1 MEAGSIPRT
10 GPMPALTHPASAG
23 KPRTGILKWLLT
35 TDHKLIGVMYL
46 WLSFTFFAIGGVFAM
61 FMRAQLAQP
70 GLHIL
75 RPDIYNQLMSLH
87 GTFMIFFFTVPVM
100 AGIANYIVPIQVGA
114 RDMAFPKVNA
124 VSFWMLV
131 PAGGLML
138 ASLFLQGGSAAAGWT
153 SYPPLTDRQYSP
165 GPGVDLWILGLH
177 LAGASSIM
185 GAINFIVTIV
195 NLRAP
200 GMKML
205 KLPLFTW
212 SVLTT
217 QAIILVATPV
227 LAGAL
232 TMALTDRLFGT
243 AFFKPT
249 SGGDPVLWQHLFW
262 FYSHPAVYIMVLP
275 GMGMISQVLPV
286 FSGKR
291 LFGYKGLVFATA
303 GIGFVGFLVWGHH
316 MFATGTDPRL
326 LTFFAAA
333 SMAIAVPTGVKIWSW
348 IATIWG
354 GSIRFRTPML
364 YGCGFISLFVI
375 GGITGVWLA
384 MVPFDVQVHD
394 TYFVVAHLHY
404 VLFGGSLMAIFAGLY
419 YWFPKISGRMY
430 NEFWGK
436 VHFWLTFV
444 GMNLTFMPM
453 HFAGLYGMPRRIYTY
468 MPKFTV
474 ENEIS
479 TVGAAVLGLAM
490 TIFILNMLIS
500 LKRGAPA
507 PVDPWDHKD
516 VNRTL
521 EWTLSS
527 PPPAE
532 NFAEIPVVR

>member
-1 MEAGSIPRT
+1 
-10 GPMPALTHPASAG
+10 
-23 KPRTGILKWLLT
+23 
-35 TDHKLIGVMYL
+35 
-46 WLSFTFFAIGGVFAM
+46 
-61 FMRAQLAQP
+61 
-70 GLHIL
+70 
-75 RPDIYNQLMSLH
+75 
-87 GTFMIFFFTVPVM
+87 
-100 AGIANYIVPIQVGA
+100 
-114 RDMAFPKVNA
+114 
-124 VSFWMLV
+124 
-131 PAGGLML
+131 
-138 ASLFLQGGSAAAGWT
+138 
-153 SYPPLTDRQYSP
+153 
-165 GPGVDLWILGLH
+165 
-177 LAGASSIM
+177 
-185 GAINFIVTIV
+185 
-195 NLRAP
+195 
-200 GMKML
+200 
-205 KLPLFTW
+205 
-212 SVLTT
+212 
-217 QAIILVATPV
+217 
-227 LAGAL
+227 
-232 TMALTDRLFGT
+232 
-243 AFFKPT
+243 
-249 SGGDPVLWQHLFW
+249 
-262 FYSHPAVYIMVLP
+262 
-275 GMGMISQVLPV
+275 
-286 FSGKR
+286 
-291 LFGYKGLVFATA
+291 
-303 GIGFVGFLVWGHH
+303 
-316 MFATGTDPRL
+316 
-326 LTFFAAA
+326 
-333 SMAIAVPTGVKIWSW
+333 
-348 IATIWG
+348 
-354 GSIRFRTPML
+354 
-364 YGCGFISLFVI
+364 
-375 GGITGVWLA
+375 